1 MNKGQGCKL
10 KKKKSYNS
18 QDSPAHKRIIHPI
31 INSAEVEKHWIRV
44 PHCQKEKKKTF
55 YNKGYFSLTIISTE
69 D

>member
-1 MNKGQGCKL
+1 MQK

-31 INSAEVEKHWIRV
+31 INSAEAEKHWIRV
-44 PHCQKEKKKTF
+44 LHCQKKKKKKTKTF
-55 YNKGYFSLTIISTE
+55 DNKVYFSLTIISTE